1 MKALRLI
8 SLLSALLLALLATGC
23 QTTESENESER
34 PWNAQQGWQH
44 GLPSSIN
51 QGR

>member
-1 MKALRLI
+1 MSALRIFLVLATA
-8 SLLSALLLALLATGC
+8 SLLLAGC
-23 QTTESENESER
+23 SSLDPENAAER

>member
-1 MKALRLI
+1 MKTLRIIFCL
-8 SLLSALLLALLATGC
+8 AAVALLATGC
-23 QTTESENESER
+23 QTTEPENDSER

>member
-1 MKALRLI
+1 MNALRFF
-8 SLLSALLLALLATGC
+8 LLAVIVAVFSGC
-23 QTTESENESER
+23 KTNEAENASER

-44 GLPSSIN
+44 GLPSTIN

>member
-1 MKALRLI
+1 MSFSRLFI
-8 SLLSALLLALLATGC
+8 LAFGLGLLFTGC
-23 QTTESENESER
+23 KSLEPENASER

>member
-1 MKALRLI
+1 MTAWRFIFCLVAV
-8 SLLSALLLALLATGC
+8 ALLVTGC
-23 QTTESENESER
+23 QTTESENAADR
-34 PWNAQQGWQH
+34 PWNSQQGWQH

>member
-1 MKALRLI
+1 MKTLQFIFCLAVV
-8 SLLSALLLALLATGC
+8 ALLFAGC
-23 QTTESENESER
+23 QTSEPENASER